1 MYRYHNYAWLF
12 LSTYL
17 CPIYIYTQAVL
28 TFHSNTH
35 TQTAPLIRV
44 QHISSLTNTL
54 EPSIRVTAL
63 LITW

>member
-1 MYRYHNYAWLF
+1 MAIPDVFMSSSSNY
-12 LSTYL
+12 LST
-17 CPIYIYTQAVL
+17 QAAL

-44 QHISSLTNTL
+44 QHISSLTDTL
-54 EPSIRVTAL
+54 ESSIRVTAL

>member
-1 MYRYHNYAWLF
+1 MHGYSLVR
-12 LSTYL
+12 
-17 CPIYIYTQAVL
+17 IYVQYISTQAVL

-44 QHISSLTNTL
+44 QHISSLTDTL